1 MSLRTRLTVLYTSAL
16 AAVLAV
22 SAAIV
27 ARVQLRAMDER
38 FDERLLTAA
47 GVVDYALR
55 DRVVDA
61 GLRIASTDLL
71 VRLRF
76 ADVGI
81 AIGGPDTGSVPMFA
95 GSDAPLARLLPST
108 VCRDAETDHR
118 MLDGESYRVLVRCV
132 AVPGVASGLTVI
144 IGAPEAS
151 LVEQHRRLLRLL
163 ALTMVAGLGLTAAAG
178 HWMSGK
184 AIAPIRNMTSSIQQI
199 GGEQLDQ
206 RLPVRAGDGE
216 IADLS
221 SVINALF
228 DRLAHL
234 VQRERR
240 FLANAA
246 HALRTP
252 VAVLRAEVSE
262 AREQPRAADDGSDAQ
277 MAEISESVD
286 HLSRTV
292 EYLLSLARRD
302 SGTEIPATERM
313 YLDDVASGGVG
324 RLGRLFAARRIA
336 VQWGQLDETPVIA
349 NPQVADQ
356 VIQILLENAAQ
367 YSPEGSTV
375 TVRVHPSGAAYGE
388 LVVEDEGPGLSHEDR
403 ETLFTPF
410 VRGSAAR
417 SSGARGTGLGLAVAH
432 WLVQSAGGS
441 ITAEPRTPRGTRFT
455 VRFPRAADTRLPATR
470 PAS

>member
-1 MSLRTRLTVLYTSAL
+1 
-16 AAVLAV
+16 
-22 SAAIV
+22 
-27 ARVQLRAMDER
+27 
-38 FDERLLTAA
+38 
-47 GVVDYALR
+47 
-55 DRVVDA
+55 
-61 GLRIASTDLL
+61 
-71 VRLRF
+71 
-76 ADVGI
+76 
-81 AIGGPDTGSVPMFA
+81 MFA
-95 GSDAPLARLLPST
+95 GSDAQLASLLPST
-108 VCRDAETDHR
+108 SCRDAETDHR
-118 MLDGESYRVLVRCV
+118 MLDNESYRVLVRCV

-151 LVEQHRRLLRLL
+151 LVEQHRRLLWFL
-163 ALTMVAGLGLTAAAG
+163 ALTIVAGLGLTAAAG

-199 GGEQLDQ
+199 GAEQLDQ

-221 SVINALF
+221 AVINALF
-228 DRLAHL
+228 DRLAQL

-262 AREQPRAADDGSDAQ
+262 VREQQPSPGDGETQ

-313 YLDDVASGGVG
+313 YLDDVASGVVG

-336 VQWGQLDETPVIA
+336 VQWGRLDETPVMA
-349 NPQVADQ
+349 NPQVAEQ

-367 YSPEGSTV
+367 YSPEASTV
-375 TVRVHPSGAAYGE
+375 TVRVHPSGSAYGE
-388 LVVEDEGPGLSHEDR
+388 LVVEDEGPGLSDEDR

-432 WLVQSAGGS
+432 WLVQSARGS
-441 ITAEPRTPRGTRFT
+441 ITAEQRAPRGTRFT
-455 VRFPRAADTRLPATR
+455 VRFPRGADVQPPVAGS
-470 PAS
+470 AS

>member
-16 AAVLAV
+16 GAVLAV

-38 FDERLLTAA
+38 FDERLLMAA

-61 GLRIASTDLL
+61 GLRLASTDLL

-81 AIGGPDTGSVPMFA
+81 AIGGRDTGSVPVFA
-95 GSDAPLARLLPST
+95 GSDSQLAGVLPST
-108 VCRDAETDHR
+108 VCDDAETDHR
-118 MLDGESYRVLVRCV
+118 VLGGASYRVLVRCV
-132 AVPGVASGLTVI
+132 AVPGVAPGLTVVV
-144 IGAPEAS
+144 GAPEAP
-151 LVEQHRRLLRLL
+151 LVEQHRRLLGFL
-163 ALTMVAGLGLTAAAG
+163 ALTMVAGLGLTAVAG

-184 AIAPIRNMTSSIQQI
+184 AIAPIRNMTASIQQI
-199 GGEQLDQ
+199 GAEQLDQ

-221 SVINALF
+221 AVINALF
-228 DRLAHL
+228 DRLAQL

-262 AREQPRAADDGSDAQ
+262 ARDQPASVAADGDAQ
-277 MAEISESVD
+277 MKEISESVD
-286 HLSRTV
+286 YLSRTV

-313 YLDDVASGGVG
+313 YLDDVASGVVG
-324 RLGRLFAARRIA
+324 RLGRVFAARRIA
-336 VQWGQLDETPVIA
+336 VQWGRLDETPVMA
-349 NPQVADQ
+349 NPQVAEQ

-375 TVRVHPSGAAYGE
+375 TVSVHPADPAHGE
-388 LVVEDEGPGLSHEDR
+388 LVVEDEGPGLSDEDR

-417 SSGARGTGLGLAVAH
+417 ASGARGTGLGLAVAQ
-432 WLVQSAGGS
+432 WLVQSAGGTIS
-441 ITAEPRTPRGTRFT
+441 GEGRAPRGTRFI
-455 VRFPRAADTRLPATR
+455 VRFPGPVDTARQDNG
-470 PAS
+470 

>member
-1 MSLRTRLTVLYTSAL
+1 MSLRTRLTVLYTGAL

-22 SAAIV
+22 SAVIV

-38 FDERLLTAA
+38 FDERLLMAA
-47 GVVDYALR
+47 GVVDYAVR

-61 GLRIASTDLL
+61 GLRVASTDLL

-76 ADVGI
+76 TDVGV
-81 AIGGPDTGSVPMFA
+81 AIGGRDSAAVPLFA
-95 GSDAPLARLLPST
+95 GSDAQLARLLSST
-108 VCRDAETDHR
+108 ECRDAETAHR
-118 MLDGESYRVLVRCV
+118 ILDAQPYRVLVRCV
-132 AVPGVASGLTVI
+132 AVPGVPPGLTVI
-144 IGAPEAS
+144 IGAPEAP
-151 LVEQHRRLLRLL
+151 LAEQHRRLLWLL
-163 ALTMVAGLGLTAAAG
+163 ALTMVAGLGLTAVAG

-184 AIAPIRNMTSSIQQI
+184 AIAPIRNMTASIQQI
-199 GGEQLDQ
+199 GAEQLDQ

-221 SVINALF
+221 AVINALF
-228 DRLAHL
+228 DRLAQL

-262 AREQPRAADDGSDAQ
+262 AREQPASAADASDAQ
-277 MAEISESVD
+277 MEEISESVD

-313 YLDDVASGGVG
+313 YLDDVASGVVG
-324 RLGRLFAARRIA
+324 RLGRVFAARRIA
-336 VQWGQLDETPVIA
+336 VQWGRLDETPVMA
-349 NPQVADQ
+349 NSQVAEQ

-375 TVRVHPSGAAYGE
+375 TVSVHPAAPAHGE
-388 LVVEDEGPGLSHEDR
+388 LVVEDEGPGLNDEDR

-417 SSGARGTGLGLAVAH
+417 ASGARGTGLGLAVAQ
-432 WLVQSAGGS
+432 WLVESANGS
-441 ITAEPRTPRGTRFT
+441 IAGEAREQEGTRFR
-455 VRFPRAADTRLPATR
+455 VRFPSPTETAR
-470 PAS
+470 PDNG